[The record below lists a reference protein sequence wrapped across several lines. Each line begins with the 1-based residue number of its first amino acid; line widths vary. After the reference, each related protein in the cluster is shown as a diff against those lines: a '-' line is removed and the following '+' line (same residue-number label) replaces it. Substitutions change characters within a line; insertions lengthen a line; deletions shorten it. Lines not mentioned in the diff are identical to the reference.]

1 MALAYFRIWVPG
13 QSRQYNIS
21 VIYYKRSKWEGSRMV
36 NKRATR
42 YEEFE
47 AELLRKPDIRKE
59 YQALQPKY
67 DMIRSLI
74 ERRNQLQ
81 ITQKQL
87 AEIVGTKQPAISRL
101 EKGDYNMTLSTLF
114 KVADALDLDIS
125 LRARTKT

>member
-1 MALAYFRIWVPG
+1 
-13 QSRQYNIS
+13 
-21 VIYYKRSKWEGSRMV
+21 MV

>member
-1 MALAYFRIWVPG
+1 
-13 QSRQYNIS
+13 
-21 VIYYKRSKWEGSRMV
+21 MV
-36 NKRATR
+36 NKKATR

-47 AELLRKPDIRKE
+47 TELLRKPGIRKE
-59 YQALQPKY
+59 YQALQPRY

-101 EKGDYNMTLSTLF
+101 EKGDYNTTLSTLF
-114 KVADALDLDIS
+114 RVADALDLDIS
-125 LRARTKT
+125 LRARAKT

>member
-1 MALAYFRIWVPG
+1 MVLTYFHIWAPG
-13 QSRQYNIS
+13 QSGQYNIY
-21 VIYYKRSKWEGSRMV
+21 VIYYKRSEWKGSRMV
-36 NKRATR
+36 NKKATR

-47 AELLRKPDIRKE
+47 AELLRKPGIRKE
-59 YQALQPKY
+59 FEALQPRY

-87 AEIVGTKQPAISRL
+87 ADIVGTKQPAISRL
-101 EKGDYNMTLSTLF
+101 EKGDYNTTLSTLF

-125 LRARTKT
+125 LRAR